1 MFMLVYSAL
10 ANVNRYKF
18 DLTNALIN
26 VEINSRLL
34 NAIYL
39 TLTWWN
45 LIEKFYL
52 KFYTIL

>member
-39 TLTWWN
+39 TLTKPYWKV
-45 LIEKFYL
+45 LA
-52 KFYTIL
+52 